1 MATCTTQTT
10 GPVMARASQI
20 LQSPAS
26 VALESL
32 GHFALHLSIEE
43 TANLLHELPR
53 ALEAA
58 RRLEAQRLARVE
70 AAGAVA

>member
-1 MATCTTQTT
+1 MAICTTQTT

-20 LQSPAS
+20 LGSPAG
-26 VALESL
+26 VTLESI

-43 TANLLHELPR
+43 TANLLRELPH
-53 ALEAA
+53 ALEGA